1 MRSLLLICLFAL
13 STGTAHAQGIPG
25 IPQIPEIPA
34 FLPMAHSVPAGEP
47 SPIDGEWVI
56 SSISKRIR
64 IQGGRA
70 YALDPWLHMF
80 VLRVKP
86 LMVVINNISTTDGQN
101 YTGKD
106 LPLMGTWNATLDR
119 DGNLSVSV
127 QTALGPVKYAL
138 MSIRVDDRE
147 LFELAKS
154 GQFGGGYSNPS
165 ADEYSSG
172 DEYSYE
178 DEYYDDDEEW

>member
-1 MRSLLLICLFAL
+1 MRSTILICLFSL
-13 STGTAHAQGIPG
+13 STASVNAAQG

-70 YALDPWLHMF
+70 FALDPWLHMF

-101 YTGKD
+101 YAGKD
-106 LPLMGTWNATLDR
+106 LPLMGAWNATLDR
-119 DGNLSVSV
+119 DGNLSASV
-127 QTALGPVKYAL
+127 QTAFGPIKYAL
-138 MSIRVDDRE
+138 MLVRVDDRE

-154 GQFGGGYSNPS
+154 GQFGNGN
-165 ADEYSSG
+165 ANSSE

-178 DEYYDDDEEW
+178 DEYEYDDEEEW

>member
-13 STGTAHAQGIPG
+13 STSTANAQG

-106 LPLMGTWNATLDR
+106 LPLMGAWSANLDR

-127 QTALGPVKYAL
+127 QTAFGPVKYAL
-138 MSIRVDDRE
+138 MSVRLDDRE

-154 GQFGGGYSNPS
+154 GQFGGGYT
-165 ADEYSSG
+165 DSG
-172 DEYSYE
+172 EDEYSYE